1 MVYPMQ
7 TFKDT
12 GSATQNVK
20 GDRLKVR
27 YQNDEECLCWKKS
40 RTGSNLFLKDSAI
53 IVDRVLSLLC
63 CRRKQPRSGGRG
75 WGRSQFR
82 RGDIYCGT
90 LYINVVI
97 RLHSGPLS
105 RLSLDQSPVEVTDGG
120 GGGSGAESQRLCKE
134 CPPPQKKKLSL
145 VPICDW
151 RGGEVVAI
159 KETVSSVIIVKKI
172 RQNCTLHHV
181 VNKPVWADID
191 AASTR
196 STNILVLR
204 TS

>member
-75 WGRSQFR
+75 LLSGERRGWERSQFR

-134 CPPPQKKKLSL
+134 CPPPQKKIYHWSLS
-145 VPICDW
+145 VT
-151 RGGEVVAI
+151 GEGVRW
-159 KETVSSVIIVKKI
+159 S
-172 RQNCTLHHV
+172 
-181 VNKPVWADID
+181 P
-191 AASTR
+191 
-196 STNILVLR
+196 
-204 TS
+204 